1 MFPYCPYV
9 VLTIL
14 PGEAEDVV
22 AQHRQRNRA
31 PRLPDNEQLL
41 AIRSQQNPQVSSG
54 ANRTN
59 DAVNALDDQELDSV
73 PPSGQASKDV
83 DPSHPP
89 RVTSVSGIMP
99 DNNSDPS
106 QLQHYTPPVRDIIER
121 AKQISHCD
129 LASVNSFPLHA
140 DFNRKA
146 VEYMNEAITERRSQG
161 LLIPQGM

>member
-22 AQHRQRNRA
+22 AQHHQHNCA
-31 PRLPDNEQLL
+31 PRLPDNEQPL
-41 AIRSQQNPQVSSG
+41 AIQSQQNPQVSSG
-54 ANRTN
+54 TNHTN
-59 DAVNALDDQELDSV
+59 DTVNALDDQELDSV
-73 PPSGQASKDV
+73 RLSGQASKDV

-99 DNNSDPS
+99 DNNSDPL
-106 QLQHYTPPVRDIIER
+106 QLQHYTPPVHDIIEC

-129 LASVNSFPLHA
+129 LTSVNSFPLRA
-140 DFNRKA
+140 NFNHKA
-146 VEYMNEAITERRSQG
+146 VE
-161 LLIPQGM
+161 